1 MVLYV
6 PASHIVHDPP
16 FGPEKPA
23 LHRQSEG
30 KELPA
35 GDAEDAGQLLQ
46 VEDEDAPAP
55 SEYVPA

>member
-1 MVLYV
+1 M
-6 PASHIVHDPP
+6 HDPP